1 MEFNVSPG
9 DLILTHRQEVECSG
23 RADDQVKI
31 RGFRVELGEID
42 THLSKHPLVRE
53 NVTLV
58 RRDKY
63 EEKTLVSYIVP
74 QMKAWTSWLEERGM
88 EDEPGA
94 EGMVGLL
101 RRFRALR
108 DDAREY
114 LKTKL
119 PAYAVPSTIIPLKR
133 MPLNPNG
140 KIDKPALPFPDIS
153 EISAA
158 APKKSTTSVSGMS
171 NTEQTLASIW
181 ASLLRLDADT
191 ISVHDSFFDLGGD
204 SIKGNR
210 MVFEVR
216 KTWRVEVSMNVIFQ
230 SPTLKDFA
238 LSIDKVLDPDAFEV
252 GVDDQQ
258 ATDSIQGSSTVEPG
272 EDYGMD
278 GRRLEK
284 VLPRSFSGAR
294 GLDLSRPVTV
304 FLTGATGFLGSYIIR
319 DLLSRET
326 PMNIIAHVRGKSTNG
341 AMMRVQET
349 CKVSLRS
356 FDLATLIATFCR
368 LMACGT
374 QNGHLGFDA

>member
-1 MEFNVSPG
+1 M
-9 DLILTHRQEVECSG
+9 
-23 RADDQVKI
+23 KI
-31 RGFRVELGEID
+31 RGFRIELGEID

-74 QMKAWTSWLEERGM
+74 QMKAWTAWLEERGLK
-88 EDEPGA
+88 DESGV

-101 RRFRALR
+101 KRFRPLR
-108 DDAREY
+108 DDAREH

-119 PAYAVPSTIIPLKR
+119 PAYAVPSTIIPLSK

-158 APKKSTTSVSGMS
+158 VSKKSSGSVSGMS
-171 NTEQTLASIW
+171 STEKTLASMW
-181 ASLLRLDADT
+181 AGLLRLDVDT
-191 ISVHDSFFDLGGD
+191 ISVDDSFFDLGGD

-216 KTWRVEVSMNVIFQ
+216 KTWRVEVSMNVIFR

-238 LSIDKVLDPDAFEV
+238 LSIDKLRDPDAFEA
-252 GVDDQQ
+252 GIDNEQG
-258 ATDSIQGSSTVEPG
+258 TDAILNDAVKSH
-272 EDYGMD
+272 EDYYAD
-278 GRRLEK
+278 ARRLEK
-284 VLPRSFSGAR
+284 ALPRSFPAAR
-294 GLDLSRPVTV
+294 EQNVSRPITV

-326 PMNIIAHVRGKSTNG
+326 RIHVIAHVRGGSAES
-341 AMMRVQET
+341 AMSRVQDT

-356 FDLATLIATFCR
+356 LYRT
-368 LMACGT
+368 
-374 QNGHLGFDA
+374 

>member
-1 MEFNVSPG
+1 M
-9 DLILTHRQEVECSG
+9 LTRHQEVECSG

-42 THLSKHPLVRE
+42 THLSKHPLIRE

-63 EEKTLVSYIVP
+63 EEKSLVSYIVP
-74 QMKAWTSWLEERGM
+74 QMKAWTAWLEERGM

-94 EGMVGLL
+94 KGMVGLL
-101 RRFRALR
+101 RRFRPLR
-108 DDAREY
+108 DDAREH

-119 PAYAVPSTIIPLKR
+119 PAYAVPSTIIPLGR

-158 APKKSTTSVSGMS
+158 VPKKSSASASGMS
-171 NTEQTLASIW
+171 STEKTLVSMW

-191 ISVHDSFFDLGGD
+191 ISVEDSFFDLGGD

-216 KTWRVEVSMNVIFQ
+216 KTWRVEISMNVIFR

-238 LSIDKVLDPDAFEV
+238 LSIDKLGDPDAFEAI
-252 GVDDQQ
+252 DNEQ
-258 ATDSIQGSSTVEPG
+258 ATDGIQERTVKPG
-272 EDYGMD
+272 EDYD
-278 GRRLEK
+278 ADARRLEK
-284 VLPRSFSGAR
+284 ALPRSFSAAR
-294 GLDLSRPVTV
+294 ELDLSRPITV
-304 FLTGATGFLGSYIIR
+304 FLTGATGFLGAYIIR

-326 PMNIIAHVRGKSTNG
+326 PVNIVAHVRGKSVNA
-341 AMMRVQET
+341 AMSRVQET
-349 CKVSLRS
+349 CKVSLS
-356 FDLATLIATFCR
+356 SSDTTPLIAI
-368 LMACGT
+368 
-374 QNGHLGFDA
+374 

>member
-1 MEFNVSPG
+1 MEFDILVSKSV
-9 DLILTHRQEVECSG
+9 LTHHQEVECSG
-23 RADDQVKI
+23 RADDQIKI

-74 QMKAWTSWLEERGM
+74 QMKVWTAWLEERGM

-101 RRFRALR
+101 RRFRSLR

-119 PAYAVPSTIIPLKR
+119 PAYAVPATIIPLKR

-158 APKKSTTSVSGMS
+158 APKKPLTSASGMS
-171 NTEQTLASIW
+171 DTERTLASMW

-191 ISVHDSFFDLGGD
+191 ISVDDSFFDLGGD

-238 LSIDKVLDPDAFEV
+238 LSIDKLRDPDAFD
-252 GVDDQQ
+252 VDIDNQQ
-258 ATDSIQGSSTVEPG
+258 ATDDIQKSTVETG
-272 EDYGMD
+272 EDYD
-278 GRRLEK
+278 IDARRLEK
-284 VLPRSFSGAR
+284 ALSRSFSVAR
-294 GLDLSRPVTV
+294 ELDLSRPITV
-304 FLTGATGFLGSYIIR
+304 LLTGATGFLGSYIIR
-319 DLLSRET
+319 DLLSREISA
-326 PMNIIAHVRGKSTNG
+326 NIVAHVRGKSTHS
-341 AMMRVQET
+341 AMSRVQET
-349 CKVSLRS
+349 CKVSLKS
-356 FDLATLIATFCR
+356 FDMASLISTLCR

-374 QNGHLGFDA
+374 RIGHRGFDA